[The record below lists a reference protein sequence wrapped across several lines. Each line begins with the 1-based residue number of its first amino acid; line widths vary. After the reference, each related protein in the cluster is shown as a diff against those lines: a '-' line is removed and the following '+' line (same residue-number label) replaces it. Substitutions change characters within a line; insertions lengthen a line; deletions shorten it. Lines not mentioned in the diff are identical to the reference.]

1 MLAQRKFEDERLERV
16 KNKISTEWFIAIYY
30 LCLSLL

>member
-16 KNKISTEWFIAIYY
+16 KKKFQQSGLSQFITFA
-30 LCLSLL
+30 LSLL